1 MLIRAICLD
10 SKLKADFLLNNT
22 DFSLKFT
29 QKSRMIHINNIII
42 MTNWSESESLRTA
55 AENWLNL
62 KFADDG
68 RMDECGGMTNKKQ

>member
-1 MLIRAICLD
+1 
-10 SKLKADFLLNNT
+10 
-22 DFSLKFT
+22 
-29 QKSRMIHINNIII
+29 MIHINNIII